1 MTSARAEFLLQA
13 CEPLF
18 QKLMRYRV
26 RRKTSQDDDEDHE
39 DDPQAKAEKKEIPY
53 EVGLSSLKIFH
64 TGDSWDTQQTAGGSS
79 RV

>member
-18 QKLMRYRV
+18 QKLMRYRA

-39 DDPQAKAEKKEIPY
+39 DDPQAKVEKKEIPY
-53 EVGLSSLKIFH
+53 EVGTRSLFIALI
-64 TGDSWDTQQTAGGSS
+64 GDSWDTKQVASG
-79 RV
+79 